1 MKSTIEPEKS
11 LQSHLD
17 KQRLQHDVTFYQ
29 DEVKVNETKLA
40 KMKEEKRD
48 PYDIKKFEE
57 VLGESYMMIPD
68 SETRNNNGIDELRI
82 FLTTEGSKLEE
93 KVEWMDIAKKI
104 VASGKDDEGEDGIV
118 ETNVD
123 QLGLDEGEAF

>member
-1 MKSTIEPEKS
+1 
-11 LQSHLD
+11 
-17 KQRLQHDVTFYQ
+17 LQHDVTYYQ
-29 DEVKVNETKLA
+29 DEVKENETKLA

-68 SETRNNNGIDELRI
+68 SETRNKNGIDELRI